1 MASVFK
7 RPGRKNWIAQWFNH
21 DRTRRF
27 ERSTGTTDRKLAER
41 LANKWENRE
50 IERREGLIDVRAE
63 SLAIHQ
69 AQPLSHHLAAFM
81 AYLEGKG
88 TATQTID
95 TAEAR
100 IKAILSEGNM
110 LTIHDLT
117 PAGVLAAI
125 KRLRVPGRVTPKG
138 ISNKT
143 ASHYITAIK
152 SFSRWMV
159 RDKRAALDDL
169 SSLQGFNEQTDRRLV
184 RRDLQPEEVARILE
198 VASESESVLVER
210 PYRTAEKERKVALI
224 RMTVPNRAWAY
235 RIAAET
241 GFRASEVSS
250 LTPESFD
257 LNSVPPTVTVA
268 AAYSK
273 HKRMDVQPIR
283 REFADLLAGFLKGKR
298 RGERLFPLPPRK
310 AALLV
315 RADMENARAR
325 WIAEATDE
333 ADRAKRLDS
342 DFLRHNDRQGRVVD
356 FHGLRHTFISQLV
369 QTGASVKVAQELARH
384 STPTLTIGR
393 YSHTRRDDLAAAL
406 EELPGTSAFGARP
419 STSGQ
424 IAGGQLSL
432 NVHGDHQHQHQHNM
446 TKTGRQAASGCESVR
461 RPPKDKARTKSLTFR
476 DFCEP
481 VRTDATLF
489 VNAEYRPHTGHG
501 SNTVSGPT

>member
-21 DRTRRF
+21 DRTKRF

-41 LANKWENRE
+41 LAHRWESRE

-63 SLAIHQ
+63 SLAVHQ
-69 AQPLSHHLAAFM
+69 AQPLAHHLDAFV

-100 IKAILSEGNM
+100 IKAILSEGNI
-110 LTIHDLT
+110 LAIHDLT
-117 PAGVLAAI
+117 PASVLAAI

-152 SFSRWMV
+152 CFSRWMV

-169 SSLQGFNEQTDRRLV
+169 SSLHGFNEQTDRRLV

-210 PYRTAEKERKVALI
+210 PYRTDSKERRTALI

-235 RIAAET
+235 RVAAET

-250 LTPESFD
+250 LSPESFD
-257 LNSVPPTVTVA
+257 LTANPPTVTVS

-283 REFADLLAGFLKGKR
+283 REFADSLRGFLKGKK
-298 RGERLFPLPPRK
+298 RGERLFPLPPKK
-310 AALLV
+310 AALLI
-315 RADMENARAR
+315 RADMEAARAR
-325 WIAEATDE
+325 WIAEATNE
-333 ADRAKRLDS
+333 ADRTNRVDS
-342 DFLRHNDRQGRVVD
+342 DFLRHTDRQGRVVD

-406 EELPGTSAFGARP
+406 KELPDTSAVVSRSA
-419 STSGQ
+419 TSGPF
-424 IAGGQLSL
+424 AGGQTSL
-432 NVHGDHQHQHQHNM
+432 EAPKDHQHQHQHNM
-446 TKTGRQAASGCESVR
+446 TKPGRKPASGCEGVR
-461 RPPKDKARTKSLTFR
+461 RPPNDKAREKTLYFK

-481 VRTDATLF
+481 VRAETKLF
-489 VNAEYRPHTGHG
+489 VNAEGRTRTADLRVMNPAL
-501 SNTVSGPT
+501 